1 MSAVLVLW
9 LMCGFLANLP
19 TAFSRPRW
27 LIYGSGSGSGSGI
40 EADVSAKRQSSGCG
54 SFNYANNTLVSPGYP
69 SYYPTNT
76 DCEYWVPIPSGM
88 AMRIDF
94 DAFDVESHYSC
105 NWDYLKIS
113 NEQNQTFGKYCGVK
127 DGFHVIVTGD
137 YVVLK
142 FHSDC
147 CVTRPGYLLSFN
159 AFSNATQPPPT
170 TFPTAPTTAGPCGSV
185 QNNTLLS
192 PGYPSYYPNNMDCNY
207 WVYIPYG
214 KALQIYFDHFQVND
228 CGYDYLKISNEQ
240 NQTFGSFCGHKTGQ
254 SVIVTGMYAV
264 LTFHSDGSVNDK
276 GYKLIFSYVSQ
287 AISSTAP
294 PYTTPP
300 YQTPTYPVHNA
311 TTTPSGC
318 GYVQNNELT
327 SPGYPGYYPNNMDCS
342 YTIYIS
348 YGKALKIDFQFF
360 GISDCPFDYVKI
372 KNNQNQVGT
381 FCGNR
386 TGEVVYVTGYY
397 AEVTFHSDG
406 IINGQG
412 YKLVFSQVPQ
422 ANVSTS
428 APWPPYTTYPTYATP
443 SKPYPSYYP
452 SMGLK
457 CKLQTYIRILQ
468 IVLNEMDNVVE
479 NELGSKFSAREYKV
493 RVKRALSN
501 VQMARNRVGRQKRDV
516 REVRMADELEKRAT
530 ELLKRLDTEE
540 AQSKMRALLNRN
552 MVEAR
557 PKRAPMEAY

>member
-1 MSAVLVLW
+1 
-9 LMCGFLANLP
+9 
-19 TAFSRPRW
+19 
-27 LIYGSGSGSGSGI
+27 
-40 EADVSAKRQSSGCG
+40 
-54 SFNYANNTLVSPGYP
+54 
-69 SYYPTNT
+69 
-76 DCEYWVPIPSGM
+76 
-88 AMRIDF
+88 
-94 DAFDVESHYSC
+94 
-105 NWDYLKIS
+105 
-113 NEQNQTFGKYCGVK
+113 
-127 DGFHVIVTGD
+127 
-137 YVVLK
+137 
-142 FHSDC
+142 
-147 CVTRPGYLLSFN
+147 
-159 AFSNATQPPPT
+159 
-170 TFPTAPTTAGPCGSV
+170 
-185 QNNTLLS
+185 
-192 PGYPSYYPNNMDCNY
+192 
-207 WVYIPYG
+207 
-214 KALQIYFDHFQVND
+214 
-228 CGYDYLKISNEQ
+228 
-240 NQTFGSFCGHKTGQ
+240 
-254 SVIVTGMYAV
+254 
-264 LTFHSDGSVNDK
+264 
-276 GYKLIFSYVSQ
+276 
-287 AISSTAP
+287 
-294 PYTTPP
+294 
-300 YQTPTYPVHNA
+300 
-311 TTTPSGC
+311 
-318 GYVQNNELT
+318 VQNNELT

-452 SMGLK
+452 SMGPK